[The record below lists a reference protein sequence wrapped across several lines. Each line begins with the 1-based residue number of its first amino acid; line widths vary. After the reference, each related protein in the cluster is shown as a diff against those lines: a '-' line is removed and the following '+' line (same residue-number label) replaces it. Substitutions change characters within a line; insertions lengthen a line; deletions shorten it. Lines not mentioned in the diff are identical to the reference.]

1 MRSTAVLG
9 RVCVSIVIGLT
20 LVGGSA
26 HAVQTAPALDAAS
39 TAVAAAPDRDRMRMN
54 ARVFDRVW
62 SETRSQYYDPALHG
76 VDWNAARRFYRPQA
90 VAAPDDRRLYQVMGR
105 MMALLDDAHAVVLS
119 PALARRQDSAQQP
132 RPVLGLTIRT
142 AEEETGGYRIDR
154 VRSGSPADEAGI
166 VAGWRLLTGEGARWT
181 PDNDVVAGQPLNL
194 DLVDAA
200 GAHRSVVVTPR
211 ILEPLPT
218 FVADATRPGV
228 LVLRIDGFDE
238 GLGRWMGRQLHG
250 LAPQT
255 DVVLD
260 LRGNGGGRLYEADA
274 VLSCFLPRGRE
285 WATRTVRSG
294 RRVTL
299 RTEGGCGALTEP
311 ASNPV
316 AVLVDGQSRSA
327 AELTPAALQEAGRA
341 LVVGERTAGA
351 VLIAQDTQ
359 LPDGGRLTLSRADFV
374 TSGGVRLEKR
384 GVEPDLLAS
393 HDEDRPD
400 GVDPVLEAA
409 LAALAAN
416 DNDAAARSG
425 MSTPSAL

>member
-1 MRSTAVLG
+1 MGSTAVLG

-20 LVGGSA
+20 LVSGSA
-26 HAVQTAPALDAAS
+26 HAVQPAPTLDVAD
-39 TAVAAAPDRDRMRMN
+39 TVAVVRPDRDRMRMN

-62 SETRSQYYDPALHG
+62 GETRSQYYDPALHG
-76 VDWNAARRFYRPQA
+76 VDWNAARRVYRPQA
-90 VAAPDDRRLYQVMGR
+90 VAAPDDRRLYQIMAR
-105 MMALLDDAHAVVLS
+105 MMGLLDDAHAMVVS
-119 PALARRQDSAQQP
+119 PAVARRQDALQQP
-132 RPVLGLTIRT
+132 RPTLGITVSVAT
-142 AEEETGGYRIDR
+142 DETGGYLIDR
-154 VRSGSPADEAGI
+154 VRAGSPAEDAGI

-181 PDNDVVAGQPLNL
+181 PENDVVAGQPLDLNL
-194 DLVDAA
+194 IDAA
-200 GAHRSVVVTPR
+200 GAPRSVVVTPR
-211 ILEPLPT
+211 ILDPLPT
-218 FVADATRPGV
+218 FVADDTRPGV

-238 GLGRWMGRQLHG
+238 GLGQWMGRQLHG

-260 LRGNGGGRLYEADA
+260 LRGNPGGRLYEADA
-274 VLSCFLPRGRE
+274 VLSCFLPMGQE

-299 RTEGGCGALTEP
+299 KTEGGCGALTEP
-311 ASNPV
+311 ATNPV
-316 AVLVDGQSRSA
+316 AVLVDGHSRSA

-351 VLIAQDTQ
+351 VLIAQSTQ

-384 GVEPDLLAS
+384 GVEPDLLAADAGGS
-393 HDEDRPD
+393 TD
-400 GVDPVLEAA
+400 VVLEAA

-416 DNDAAARSG
+416 DNAVVEQSGARA
-425 MSTPSAL
+425 TSAL